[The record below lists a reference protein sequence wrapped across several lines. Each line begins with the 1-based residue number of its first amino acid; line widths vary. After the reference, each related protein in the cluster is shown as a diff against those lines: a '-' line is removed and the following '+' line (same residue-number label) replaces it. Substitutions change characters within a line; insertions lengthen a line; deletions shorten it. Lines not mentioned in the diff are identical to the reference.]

1 MFNKPQMDHIEIIGS
16 IAEQHMDSAARADEQ
31 NELNYALI
39 GDLLAAGYH
48 TYSVPKEYGG
58 LGVSLSDF
66 LQCQERIAMV
76 DAATALAIGWHHIT
90 VFNVGQNQLWD
101 EASFHALC
109 RAVISE
115 GALVNAADSE
125 KATGSPSRGGKPQT
139 SAEKTSDGNGYVLT
153 GRKTFTSLS
162 TALHYYVVSATDSV
176 TGEVGEYLVHKDMP
190 GVSIEPTW
198 NMTGMRGTVSH
209 DLVLNQVQL
218 PENALVRRRPAGKK
232 SIRPNAY
239 LLNIPAVYLG
249 IAQGA
254 RREALRFAAA
264 YQPNSLTHPII
275 ELPHIQHKIGQLE
288 MELTTARHF
297 LYSVA
302 ARWEQ
307 LERPLT
313 DSDLAGI
320 APDLG
325 AAKTF
330 AVQNALSIVDTAM
343 RIVGVHSLASSH
355 PLSRMYRDVRFG
367 LHNPPMDD
375 AVYQMLAK
383 RAISEVHSS

>member
-1 MFNKPQMDHIEIIGS
+1 MFDKEDKDLVAIIGE
-16 IAEQHMDSAARADEQ
+16 IAERHKESAARADEN
-31 NELNYALI
+31 NELNTALI
-39 GDLLAAGYH
+39 EDLLAAGYH

-58 LGVSLSDF
+58 QGASLTDF
-66 LQCQERIAMV
+66 LLCQERIAMV

-90 VFNVGQNQLWD
+90 MFNVGQNQLW
-101 EASFHALC
+101 EEGAFRSLC
-109 RAVISE
+109 RAVMMK
-115 GALVNAADSE
+115 GALINAADSE

-139 SAEKTSDGNGYVLT
+139 SAQKTSDGYTLN
-153 GRKTFTSLS
+153 GRKIFTSLS
-162 TALHYYVVSATDSV
+162 TALHYFIVSAADTV
-176 TGEVGEYLVHKDMP
+176 TGEVGEYLVHKDTA
-190 GVSIEPTW
+190 GVNIEPTW
-198 NMTGMRGTVSH
+198 NMTGMRGTASH
-209 DLVLNQVQL
+209 DLVLDQVQL
-218 PENALVRRRPAGKK
+218 PEEALVRRRAGGKK
-232 SIRPNAY
+232 SVRPNAY

-254 RREALRFAAA
+254 RREALTFAAA

-275 ELPHIQHKIGQLE
+275 ELPHIQQKIGHME

-313 DSDLAGI
+313 DEALARI

-383 RAISEVHSS
+383 RAITELETPEA